1 MVARGFFF
9 FLFIFFSS
17 LFLFSFLSPV
27 SRIFPVLAEFFPF
40 IYLGM
45 RAKEAELF
53 IACCIPHP
61 IFVGCDH
68 TNFWKSF
75 FELLNISM
83 SLTLKLF
90 LLVLCTHPVKGCN
103 PAGLAWFKHQT
114 PCRSPCGVTTHPS
127 LNPSSYLFGD
137 HGSVCFIYL
146 FIILIILKA
155 RSQVFGCSCVVFG
168 HWCLRKASD

>member
-137 HGSVCFIYL
+137 HGSMFYL